1 MLNKETRFPIKPF
14 LEKHHIR
21 TVIFDLDGTLLDNN
35 PYHLTSWLEYL
46 KEKNIHITREEYD
59 THMNGRTNKDAIEYV
74 FNRKMDESELRKI
87 IEEKEAVYR
96 KIYASHIRPI
106 DGLLSFLE
114 LLAHLK
120 IKMGIATS
128 GIQPNIDFMFDHI
141 PIKKYFSAVVNS
153 SHIKKGKP
161 DPEIFITTARQLY
174 TAPAECLVFED
185 SLPGVEAALRAGM
198 HVIAI
203 TTSHEPEAFHSVDMA
218 IANYNQIL

>member
-1 MLNKETRFPIKPF
+1 MINKETRFPIKPF

-59 THMNGRTNKDAIEYV
+59 RHMNGRTNKDAIEYV
-74 FNRKMDESELRKI
+74 FNRKMNESELRKI

-96 KIYASHIRPI
+96 QIYGSHIRPI

-114 LLAHLK
+114 LLAHSG

-128 GIQPNIDFMFDHI
+128 GIQPNIDFMFAHI
-141 PIKKYFSAVVNS
+141 PIRNYFSAVVNS

-161 DPEIFITTARQLY
+161 DPEIFITTARQLN
-174 TAPAECLVFED
+174 TEPAKCLVFED

-198 HVIAI
+198 HVIAV

-218 IANYNQIL
+218 IANYKQIL